1 MSKAIFNVIHVI
13 RLDNLLLVSTTAIL
27 LKNPPADCQNIID
40 DYSNGKLLMY
50 EYKIQMARCMKK
62 TKDDAGNWISLVAR
76 WLTVHWLIEDAQ
88 ALTS

>member
-1 MSKAIFNVIHVI
+1 MFKGTFNVIHMI

-50 EYKIQMARCMKK
+50 EYKIQMTRCMKK
-62 TKDDAGNWISLVAR
+62 AKDDAGNCISLVVR
-76 WLTVHWLIEDAQ
+76 WMTVHWLTEDAQ
-88 ALTS
+88 PDK